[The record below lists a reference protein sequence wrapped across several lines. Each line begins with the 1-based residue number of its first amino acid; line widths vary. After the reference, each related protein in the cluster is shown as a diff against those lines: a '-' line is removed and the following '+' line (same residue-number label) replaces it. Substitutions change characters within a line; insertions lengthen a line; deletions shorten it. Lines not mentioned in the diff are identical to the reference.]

1 MVFLNAL
8 TKGMF
13 NSGTTRSRTKVNGS
27 ACFAEGLT
35 QKKVAGVPNV
45 FQADQAKTGKMQK
58 PLNCSAVVKS
68 QEINE
73 INRNQM

>member
-1 MVFLNAL
+1 MAFLNAL

-13 NSGTTRSRTKVNGS
+13 NSGTIHSRTKVNGS

-35 QKKVAGVPNV
+35 QKIVIGALNA

-58 PLNCSAVVKS
+58 LLNCSVVVKS

>member
-13 NSGTTRSRTKVNGS
+13 NSGTTVSRTKVNGF

-35 QKKVAGVPNV
+35 QKIVIGVLNA
-45 FQADQAKTGKMQK
+45 FQAEQAKTGKMQK
-58 PLNCSAVVKS
+58 PLNCSAVAKS
-68 QEINE
+68 QE
-73 INRNQM
+73 R